1 MLIRDECPGGPGL
14 PLHLAVALDGAGW
27 HPAAWREADAQPQR
41 LFTPG
46 YWTELAQQAEHGLL
60 DFLTIEDGLDL
71 QSDDRFQADARL
83 DRVRGRLDAVLIA
96 ARAAPVTRHIG
107 FVPTAITTHT
117 EPFHLSKAIATLDYV
132 SSGRAGIRVQVAV
145 RADTAAH
152 FGRRESPPL
161 EAGRLADPDVQ
172 RLIAGHFDEAADYV
186 EVLRRLWDSWEDDAE
201 IRDVTTGRFIDRDKL
216 HYIEFEGRWFSV
228 KGPSITPRPPQGQP
242 IVAALGHASVP
253 YQLIARSA
261 DVGFVTPR
269 DAAHAAEIVTQIR
282 AEQARAGRAAQ
293 ALHIFGD
300 LVVFL
305 DGTRTAAVAR
315 QQRLDE
321 RAGAEYR
328 SDARVY
334 AGTAAGLADLLQDW
348 QAAGLSGLPAAPGRP
363 AARPDA
369 PHRAPGPRVAAPRPV
384 PRPLRGGHA
393 PGAARAGPP
402 RQPLRRRLNDP
413 RRRRNPRLTEDA
425 HHDQADPP
433 GRALSRR
440 EQHDRVE

>member
-1 MLIRDECPGGPGL
+1 VTSAPAGRPA

-27 HPAAWREADAQPQR
+27 HPAAWREAGAQPQR
-41 LFTPG
+41 LFTAG
-46 YWTELAQQAEHGLL
+46 YWTGLAQQAERGLL

-71 QSDDRFQADARL
+71 QSDDRFQADSRL
-83 DRVRGRLDAVLIA
+83 DRVRGRMDAVLIA
-96 ARAAPVTRHIG
+96 ARAAPATRRIG

-132 SSGRAGIRVQVAV
+132 SGGRAGVRVQVAV
-145 RADTAAH
+145 RAGTAAH

-161 EAGRLADPDVQ
+161 RADRLADPDVQ
-172 RLIAGHFDEAADYV
+172 RLIADHFDEAADYV

-201 IRDVTTGRFIDRDKL
+201 IRDVTTGRFIDRSKL

-242 IVAALGHASVP
+242 IIAALGHASAA

-269 DAAHAAEIVTQIR
+269 DAAHAAGIVTQIR
-282 AEQARAGRAAQ
+282 AEQARAGRAPQ
-293 ALHIFGD
+293 TLHVFGD

-305 DGTRTAAVAR
+305 DETQAAAVAR
-315 QQRLDE
+315 KQRLDE

-334 AGTAAGLADLLQDW
+334 VGTAAGLADLLEDW
-348 QAAGLSGLPAAPGRP
+348 QAAGLSGFRLRP
-363 AARPDA
+363 AAL
-369 PHRAPGPRVAAPRPV
+369 PHDLTHLTDRLVPELQRRGLFRAGYEADT
-384 PRPLRGGHA
+384 LRGLLGLA
-393 PGAARAGPP
+393 RPANRYAAA
-402 RQPLRRRLNDP
+402 
-413 RRRRNPRLTEDA
+413 
-425 HHDQADPP
+425 
-433 GRALSRR
+433 
-440 EQHDRVE
+440 